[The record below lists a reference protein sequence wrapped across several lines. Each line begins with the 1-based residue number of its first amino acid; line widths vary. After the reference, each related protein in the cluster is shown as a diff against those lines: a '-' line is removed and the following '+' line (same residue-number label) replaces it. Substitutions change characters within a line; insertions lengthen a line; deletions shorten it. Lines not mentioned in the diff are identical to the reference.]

1 MIAAMF
7 KVMRSPNRFRLIVG
21 AATLLGAW
29 HPMSAE
35 EPQIFRLSA
44 SLDKV
49 IDWHQPLNATREMV
63 EKSYASEGFKTNPF
77 YEANKDG
84 KRLRFSSQPFS
95 NVFVDL
101 TMFEG
106 KVAVN
111 EAVFEFED
119 EVLRSVSM
127 ELAAEDPRLHLLL
140 KGQLGSDPSI
150 RTLDVPPL
158 GKITRVLW
166 VSDGV
171 MVTLTGSSAASGI
184 KPMLRIGRQTA
195 MDHYVLVEGSDMVCA
210 SCDLDFLFQ
219 GTALWQIGIETFEE
233 HFAEAGYNKNIYFE
247 WLTAAKDR
255 ARFSRKPFSNVMIDL
270 RLFGGRIKVEE
281 ATLDFQDG
289 RVVRATLSLY
299 NRGDSGQMGKSEFEA
314 LYKACGQK
322 VGQALGV
329 TPRQQLPGAN
339 TAVKTIGWLWS
350 APTATVLME
359 HNQLDGRGVP
369 SGTQPEFLRMKIAPP
384 GLRDWSMGASPTG
397 LLSTNISKASLQK
410 NVKRVGDGDVVI
422 QGVPMVDQGAKGYC
436 VAASCQ
442 RLLEYYQI
450 ACDQHELAQLF
461 ATDAD
466 RGTNSLAMEQS
477 LAKVDNRFR
486 TRFKPLLSPSQRSD
500 RVSTFAKF
508 VALVKTQIDQGIP
521 VLWTLQLGRA
531 KEDPPLPAAGQT
543 GGGHM
548 RMIIGYNEAKE
559 QFIFTDS
566 WGAGHEIKRMAQAD
580 AVQVTDGLYVMTP
593 RS

>member
-1 MIAAMF
+1 MIAAMI
-7 KVMRSPNRFRLIVG
+7 KVMRSPNRVRLLVG
-21 AATLLGAW
+21 AVALLGGWISAQ
-29 HPMSAE
+29 AE

-49 IDWHQPLNATREMV
+49 IDWHQPLNATRQTV
-63 EKSYASEGFKTNPF
+63 EESYASEGFKTNPY

-84 KRLRFSSQPFS
+84 RRLRFSSQPFS
-95 NVFVDL
+95 NVFVNL
-101 TMFEG
+101 TLFEG

-111 EAVFEFED
+111 EAVFEFDD
-119 EVLRSVSM
+119 EVLRSISM
-127 ELAAEDPRLHLLL
+127 ELASEDPRLSLLL
-140 KGQLGSDPSI
+140 KGQLGGDPSI
-150 RTLDVPPL
+150 RSLDVPSL

-166 VSDGV
+166 ASDGV
-171 MVTLTGSSAASGI
+171 MVTLTGGGASSGI

-195 MDHYVLVEGSDMVCA
+195 MDHYVMVDGSNMVCA

-219 GTALWQIGIETFEE
+219 GAALWQMGTETFEKR
-233 HFAEAGYNKNIYFE
+233 FAETGYDKNIYFE
-247 WLTAAKDR
+247 WLTTAKDR

-289 RVVRATLSLY
+289 RVVRATLSIY

-322 VGQALGV
+322 VGQLLTV

-339 TAVKTIGWLWS
+339 TAVKTVGWLWT
-350 APTATVLME
+350 APAATVLME
-359 HNQLDGRGVP
+359 HNQLEGRGVP
-369 SGTQPEFLRMKIAPP
+369 SDTQPEFVRMKIAPP

-410 NVKRVGDGDVVI
+410 NVKRTSDGDVVI

-442 RLLEYYQI
+442 RLFEYYQI

-466 RGTNSLAMEQS
+466 RGTNSLAMEKS
-477 LAKVDNRFR
+477 LDKVDNRFR

-500 RVSTFAKF
+500 RGTTFAKF
-508 VALVKTQIDQGIP
+508 VGMVKTNVDQGIP

-531 KEDPPLPAAGQT
+531 KEDPPLPSGGQIA
-543 GGGHM
+543 GGHM
-548 RMIIGYNEAKE
+548 RMIIGYNEAKG

-566 WGAGHEIKRMAQAD
+566 WGAGHELKRMAQSD
-580 AVQVTDGLYVMTP
+580 AAQVTDGLYVMTP